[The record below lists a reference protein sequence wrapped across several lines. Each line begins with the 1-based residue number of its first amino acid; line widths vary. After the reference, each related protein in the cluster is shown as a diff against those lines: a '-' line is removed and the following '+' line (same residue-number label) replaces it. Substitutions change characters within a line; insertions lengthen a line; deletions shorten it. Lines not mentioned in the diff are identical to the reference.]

1 MILFNDIKGQ
11 DNAIRYL
18 RNIMSS
24 GRIAGS
30 YLFSGPQGVG
40 RALTAKAFIA
50 ALICPESRGKGAP
63 CGVCPDCMKIE
74 TSGHPDVIW
83 IKPVKNKNIK
93 IEEIRAARD
102 ELNLKPFGSLFNACV
117 IEDAHMM
124 TREASNALLKI
135 LEEPPARSIIVL
147 ISNKKEL
154 MPETV
159 ISRCMEVRFRPLTVP
174 DTKELV
180 MGAVEGLSEE
190 DAFFMARF
198 SQGSPGKALEMIEEG
213 VVDRK
218 DALIKMVDGM
228 IGERSLS
235 CVKWDQENKDLLLED
250 LEVLLMF
257 FRDIALGKEGA
268 GEMVIDDDVIRSG
281 MFAFFGKCSADRIY
295 NIIERLIEMKRALMG
310 NVNPKLVA
318 QALPGM
324 LKP

>member
-30 YLFSGPQGVG
+30 YLFSGPRGVG

-50 ALICPESRGKGAP
+50 ALICPESRGKGTP
-63 CGVCPDCMKIE
+63 CGVCPDCRKIE

-83 IKPVKNKNIK
+83 IKPPKNKNIK
-93 IEEIRAARD
+93 IENIRAARD

-147 ISNKKEL
+147 ITNKKEL
-154 MPETV
+154 LLETV

-174 DTKELV
+174 VTKELV
-180 MGAVEGLSEE
+180 MGAARGLGE
-190 DAFFMARF
+190 DDALFLARF

-218 DALIKMVDGM
+218 DALIRMVDGM
-228 IGERSLS
+228 IGERDPS
-235 CVKWDQENKDLLLED
+235 CMNWDQENKDLLLED

-257 FRDIALGKEGA
+257 FRDIALGKEDA
-268 GEMVIDDDVIRSG
+268 GEMVIDDDVIRSD
-281 MFAFFGKCSADRIY
+281 MFAFFRRSSVDSIYDIVERI
-295 NIIERLIEMKRALMG
+295 IEMKWALMG

-318 QALPGM
+318 QALPGI
-324 LKP
+324 LK

>member
-1 MILFNDIKGQ
+1 
-11 DNAIRYL
+11 
-18 RNIMSS
+18 MSS

-50 ALICPESRGKGAP
+50 ALICPESREKGTP
-63 CGVCPDCMKIE
+63 CGACPACRKIE
-74 TSGHPDVIW
+74 TSEHPDVIW
-83 IKPVKNKNIK
+83 INPVRKTKSSNGVKPGKNKNIK

-102 ELNLKPFGSLFNACV
+102 ELNLKPFGSPFNACV

-147 ISNKKEL
+147 ITNKKEL
-154 MPETV
+154 MLETV
-159 ISRCMEVRFRPLTVP
+159 ISRCMEVRFRPLTVS
-174 DTKELV
+174 DAKELI
-180 MGAVEGLSEE
+180 MGVAEGLSEE

-218 DALIKMVDGM
+218 DALINMVDGM
-228 IGERSLS
+228 IGERNIS
-235 CVKWDQENKDLLLED
+235 CMNWDTEGKDLLLED
-250 LEVLLMF
+250 LELLLMF

-268 GEMVIDDDVIRSG
+268 GEMVIDDDVTRSG
-281 MFAFFGKCSADRIY
+281 MFAFFEKYSVDRIY
-295 NIIERLIEMKRALMG
+295 DIVERLIEIKRALMG